1 MLGTFKQTDLRPMW
15 LARCWPGD
23 DLLVLT
29 ILSRRS
35 RRESIVLT
43 LATRYCCPL
52 DQPPAS
58 RFLPPRSGLE
68 RSDFVLW
75 PNPVLLWDHR
85 VRRLLEGKR
94 TRYAR
99 HEIFRVC
106 PGADLNCCRG

>member
-1 MLGTFKQTDLRPMW
+1 MW

-43 LATRYCCPL
+43 LATCYCCPL
-52 DQPPAS
+52 DQPPPS

-68 RSDFVLW
+68 RSDFVRW
-75 PNPVLLWDHR
+75 PIGEVPVCFDK
-85 VRRLLEGKR
+85 VRSLGHNGQVQSAPLDE
-94 TRYAR
+94 AN
-99 HEIFRVC
+99 V
-106 PGADLNCCRG
+106 LS